1 MSSVS
6 SFLIKA
12 NFILKLLKG
21 DRGNEEVEFW
31 FSESVLERKLLDYC
45 NYPQSK
51 NLKPAK
57 LETNFLYNFLI

>member
-1 MSSVS
+1 MSSAS

-12 NFILKLLKG
+12 NFIPKLLQG
-21 DRGNEEVEFW
+21 DGGNEDMEFW
-31 FSESVLERKLLDYC
+31 FSKSVLERKLLDYC

>member
-1 MSSVS
+1 MSSTF

-31 FSESVLERKLLDYC
+31 FSRSVLERKLLAYC

-51 NLKPAK
+51 NIKPTK
-57 LETNFLYNFLI
+57 LETNFHCNFLI